1 MKTRLD
7 TDVGI
12 EEKSLKKVLPEGRIP
27 SLFAMLSVP
36 SKLIGLPKH
45 MSAAACI
52 AMVARTAQP

>member
-27 SLFAMLSVP
+27 SLFAMLSAP
-36 SKLIGLPKH
+36 S
-45 MSAAACI
+45 
-52 AMVARTAQP
+52 